1 MAQGAYYAA
10 TGVWALADIESFQV
24 VTGPKADQ
32 WLVKTVG
39 VLVTAIGGALALAG
53 WRRRVTPE
61 IRLLAVSS
69 GARAGGDRHLLCCEG
84 GEFADLPGR
93 RRRGAGGGRRVG
105 CLGAG
110 RHEGSSMGQFGAE
123 RSDVQLVGDPTGNRY
138 RIIGDAAW
146 FGTWM

>member
-1 MAQGAYYAA
+1 MIMNRELTENRTARTPRHTAMQGSAGRAELLAMAQGAYYAA

-69 GARAGGDRHLLCCEG
+69 ALGLAGIDIYYVQ
-84 GEFADLPGR
+84 GENCADLPGR

-105 CLGAG
+105 CLGA
-110 RHEGSSMGQFGAE
+110 RA
-123 RSDVQLVGDPTGNRY
+123 P
-138 RIIGDAAW
+138 
-146 FGTWM
+146 